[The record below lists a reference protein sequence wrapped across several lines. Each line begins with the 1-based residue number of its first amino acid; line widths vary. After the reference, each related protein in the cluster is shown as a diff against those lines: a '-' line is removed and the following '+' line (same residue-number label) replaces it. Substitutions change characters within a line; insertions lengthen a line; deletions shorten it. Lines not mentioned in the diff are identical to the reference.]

1 MKIRRR
7 LRKIKEF
14 FVWMLSRRVL
24 DAINEGATYEEVCAI
39 VREEADRW

>member
-14 FVWMLSRRVL
+14 LVWMLSRRVL
-24 DAINEGATYEEVCAI
+24 EAINEGATYEEVCAI
-39 VREEADRW
+39 VQAECDRR